1 VLYVRDGAERI
12 ADSFLMFVS
21 WIRPHSIIFS
31 FYLLPWLLMKPT
43 LRLGALLEVERK
55 FCSLA
60 VKDLVSDVGQPP
72 FKSICSLSQ
81 EKIHDVYYDTSSKS
95 LINSGIYVRKRNGL
109 WEAKLR
115 RGGDFTN
122 SMFEEL
128 SGSELVRQWVWNVT
142 GKEVSEEECFGL
154 EAIASFST
162 VRQAWSADNDFK
174 IVLDSMDFGHTVGE
188 VELQE
193 DFHSSA
199 STNASKELEMREK
212 MTELD
217 ERIGAFM
224 NKYHWAFH
232 LGVPK
237 GKLMA
242 YFELKEA
249 GKIS

>member
-1 VLYVRDGAERI
+1 MR
-12 ADSFLMFVS
+12 
-21 WIRPHSIIFS
+21 
-31 FYLLPWLLMKPT
+31 PT
-43 LRLGALLEVERK
+43 LKLGALLEVERK

-72 FKSICSLSQ
+72 FKSIRALAQ

-95 LINSGIYVRKRNGL
+95 LINSGRYVRTRNGL
-109 WEAKLR
+109 WEAKLKR
-115 RGGDFTN
+115 CGDFTN

-128 SGSELVRQWVWNVT
+128 TGSELVRQWVWNVT
-142 GKEVSEEECFGL
+142 GKEASEKECFGL

-162 VRQAWSADNDFK
+162 TRQSWSADSDFK
-174 IVLDSMDFGHTVGE
+174 IVFDSMDFGHTVGE

-199 STNASKELEMREK
+199 STNASKELQMRQK
-212 MTELD
+212 MTQMD

-224 NKYHWAFH
+224 SKYRWAFH
-232 LGVPK
+232 LGIPK

-249 GKIS
+249 GKI